1 MVQIIAGI
9 KGNGKTKYLLDL
21 VNNSVKEA
29 TGNLVYLD
37 KNTKKIHE
45 LSNKVRLINVM
56 DYPINNTDQFIGLV
70 CGIVSQD
77 YDLQEMY
84 LDSFLTIGKV
94 EDDAIESTIKQLDE
108 IGREFGEEE
117 QSSAAVACVASQLSP
132 DEKAE

>member
-1 MVQIIAGI
+1 MKII
-9 KGNGKTKYLLDL
+9 NGKTKYLLDL

-45 LSNKVRLINVM
+45 LSNKVRLINVT

-94 EDDAIESTIKQLDE
+94 ADDAIESTITQLDE
-108 IGREFGEEE
+108 ISNEFGVKIVLSVSKAGDTLPE
-117 QSSAAVACVASQLSP
+117 SIKDKMIASL
-132 DEKAE
+132 